1 MYTLHDDSTAEP
13 PAALGRT
20 VPLGAV
26 RRELG
31 VIEALERELTA
42 RGAAL
47 RALLSPEQARLVWA
61 LWDAE
66 QRLALAE
73 QDLRARRLVDALVR
87 DFPEHATAI
96 RARAARLFDGD

>member
-1 MYTLHDDSTAEP
+1 MSTLDDDSTAAP

-26 RRELG
+26 RRELEVVEG
-31 VIEALERELTA
+31 LERELTA
-42 RGAAL
+42 RGAEL

-87 DFPEHATAI
+87 PLPQHATTI
-96 RARAARLFDGD
+96 RARAARLLDED

>member
-1 MYTLHDDSTAEP
+1 MSTLHDDSKR
-13 PAALGRT
+13 ALGRT
-20 VPLGAV
+20 VPLAAV
-26 RRELG
+26 RRELE
-31 VIEALERELTA
+31 VVEALERELTA

>member
-1 MYTLHDDSTAEP
+1 MYTLHDESTAEP

-20 VPLGAV
+20 VPLAAV
-26 RRELG
+26 RGEL
-31 VIEALERELTA
+31 EALEREFTA
-42 RGAAL
+42 RGAEL

-73 QDLRARRLVDALVR
+73 QDLRARRLADALVR
-87 DFPEHATAI
+87 DLPEHATVI
-96 RARAARLFDGD
+96 RARAARLLDDD

>member
-1 MYTLHDDSTAEP
+1 MSTLHDDSTATP

-20 VPLGAV
+20 VPLTAV
-26 RRELG
+26 RGELAA
-31 VIEALERELTA
+31 VESLERELTA

-87 DFPEHATAI
+87 DLPQHATTI
-96 RARAARLFDGD
+96 RARAARPLDED